1 MQGDKLERK
10 WLAHY
15 IDSSFGGSTA
25 SYVRLGQDLEEY
37 NIEMN
42 PDSETKKNIL
52 GENSTTVKGYD
63 PSSSVDTY
71 YAYEGDALFE
81 HLAEIINTRATG
93 GSLKTTVVD
102 VLVDSEGSVVWA
114 YREDAI
120 IIPQS
125 MGGDTGG
132 IQIPFEIHYNGNR
145 TKGTW
150 DIKTKTFTATAVA
163 SLSASESVAVAT
175 VKDTKTK

>member
-1 MQGDKLERK
+1 MANKMERK

-15 IDSSFGGSTA
+15 LDGNFGASTVT
-25 SYVRLGQDLEEY
+25 YLRLGKDLEEY

-81 HLAEIINTRATG
+81 HLSNIINNRETG
-93 GSLKTTVVD
+93 SQLETTIVD
-102 VLVDSEGSVVWA
+102 VLVDSTGKVEWA
-114 YREDAI
+114 YREDVVV
-120 IIPQS
+120 IPQS
-125 MGGDTGG
+125 IGGDSGG

-150 DIKTKTFTATAVA
+150 DAETKTFTP
-163 SLSASESVAVAT
+163 ET
-175 VKDTKTK
+175 VGE